1 MNFFLVSKIHPFS
14 ALFQLLLAI
23 VLGCLSESVLEAQ
36 SSKETPTIET
46 VYPLKNQVFQRRFE
60 VPQLSHSNHPGG
72 ASKGFAQ
79 VPVHLKWTYKDR
91 ISIEYRL
98 QADSKTTQWLPLSD
112 DCVWGLTDNPGL
124 TQLLVDVP
132 AGGWYQLELRLKADG
147 QIVAKATSEPFGV
160 GEVFLVAGQSYATNC
175 NDERF
180 QVGDPTRRV
189 VAYDFRNQT
198 WSIAH
203 DPQPTGDSSDGG
215 SIWPPFGDL
224 MVQAY
229 GVPVGLANVAVGAT
243 STSQWKTDGELFQRL
258 VAVGREL
265 KDFRAVLW
273 QQGES
278 DVIEKTPSATYVE
291 RLAQF
296 RAQADQAWGTPIP
309 WYLAKSTLHPTVY
322 NEPYWE
328 ANVRNAIETLIEKHG
343 FERGP
348 DTDRLDGPNRG
359 PVESRRHFTA
369 LGQRNAAAMW
379 FAAIAKQ
386 LDAPKPAPYLRHVQ
400 DLAQLH
406 LRQPAWKSLIV
417 YNESTVLLKDD
428 QGAIRARLAYPAQ
441 EILQVRSAIGFKEWK
456 QGEHWHLDE
465 SRTVL
470 EWIGEPPVPAISM
483 DQLYPPAGS
492 PNSYKHRV
500 GSPEHNLLYAPGK
513 WFHERNIEITYRR
526 QDSDRLGNLKTP
538 RQLEKTLDKLRRKS
552 RLVLAVSGDSISTG
566 LDASATTLTIPNQSG
581 YPELVA
587 AQLTRDFGAPIEL
600 VNRSVAGWSIA
611 NGVEDLDKLLDSKP
625 DVMIVAYGMNDVG
638 RRDPD
643 WFAKQARL
651 LQERA
656 KARLPELEIL
666 WVAPMLGN
674 REWVHTPREMFFAY
688 RDALQGVVQD
698 GESLVD
704 LTEIWQQ
711 LLERKHDLDLTGNG
725 LNHPNDF
732 GHRLY
737 AQAILESLSRRIEED
752 RAGR

>member
-1 MNFFLVSKIHPFS
+1 MHGSFRITRTCFLFICFVLLPTLWRSPVVS
-14 ALFQLLLAI
+14 LW
-23 VLGCLSESVLEAQ
+23 AQ
-36 SSKETPTIET
+36 SSKETPTIDV

-72 ASKGFAQ
+72 AAKGFAQ

-91 ISIEYRL
+91 TSIEYRL
-98 QADSKTTQWLPLSD
+98 QVDSKTTQWQSLSNECILALAD
-112 DCVWGLTDNPGL
+112 SPGM
-124 TQLLVDVP
+124 TQLLIDVP
-132 AGGWYQLELRLKADG
+132 AGGWYQVELRLKADG
-147 QIVAKATSEPFGV
+147 QIVAQATSEPFGV

-180 QVGDPTRRV
+180 QVGDPTGRV
-189 VAYDFRNQT
+189 VAYDFRNRT
-198 WSIAH
+198 WNIAH
-203 DPQPTGDSSDGG
+203 DPQPSGDSSDGG

-258 VAVGREL
+258 VAVGLQL

-278 DVIEKTPSATYVE
+278 DVIEKTPSATYAE
-291 RLAQF
+291 RLVQF
-296 RAQADQAWGTPIP
+296 RAQADQTWGAPIP

-322 NEPYWE
+322 NEPSWE
-328 ANVRNAIETLIEKHG
+328 VNIRNAIETLVESHG

-359 PVESRRHFTA
+359 PVESRRHFTG

-386 LDAPKPAPYLRHVQ
+386 LDAPKPAYLRHVQ

-417 YNESTVLLKDD
+417 YNESSVLLKDD
-428 QGAIRARLAYPAQ
+428 QGAVRARLANPAQ
-441 EILQVRSAIGFKEWK
+441 EILQVRSAMGFKEWK
-456 QGEHWHLDE
+456 QGEHWRLDE

-470 EWIGEPPVPAISM
+470 EWIGQPPGAAISM

-500 GSPEHNLLYAPGK
+500 GNPEQNLLYAPGK

-526 QDSDRLGNLKTP
+526 HDSDRLVNLKSP
-538 RQLEKTLDKLRRKS
+538 RQLEKTLEKLRRKS

-611 NGVEDLDKLLDSKP
+611 NGVEDLDKLLESKP

-638 RRDPD
+638 RRDPH

-666 WVAPMLGN
+666 WVTPMLGN
-674 REWVHTPREMFFAY
+674 REWIHTPREMFFAY